1 MKKRL
6 APAIV
11 LAVLAGTVVLAGTA
25 ALVVAYQFSN
35 LAVERDNVIQ
45 YTVEPGMTL
54 SEVAGDLE
62 ERGVVRH
69 AILFELL
76 ARYREVGH
84 SINAG
89 RYEIES
95 YMDAGQILSMLTEGR
110 IAVNRVN
117 VPEGLTIPETAR
129 VLRARIGIDSTA
141 FVQRAADPEKVRSL
155 GIEAP
160 TLEGYLYPAT
170 YNMYPDMTVDDI
182 LRQLTSRYLL
192 TITPEY
198 RERAAS
204 LGYTEHEIVTLASII
219 EQEAM
224 VDDERD
230 VISGVFHN
238 RLRRGMR
245 LEADPT
251 VQYGIGRPNMRLYQ
265 KHLAHPS
272 PYNTYLHAGLPPGP
286 ICSPGEASIHA
297 ALYPKEVDYLFFVG
311 RGDGRHIFSV
321 TNSEHNRARAQVRR
335 LRNSR

>member
-1 MKKRL
+1 MRKLL
-6 APAIV
+6 AVAIV
-11 LAVLAGTVVLAGTA
+11 LVVLAGTA

-35 LAVERDNVIQ
+35 LAVERDNVVQ

-54 SEVAGDLE
+54 SEIAGDLE

-76 ARYREVGH
+76 ARYRGVEH
-84 SINAG
+84 AINAG

-129 VLRARIGIDSTA
+129 VLQARIGIDSTA

-182 LRQLTSRYLL
+182 LKQMTSRHLQ
-192 TITPEY
+192 TITEEY
-198 RERAAS
+198 RKQAEV
-204 LGYTEHEIVTLASII
+204 LGYNLHEIVTLASII
-219 EQEAM
+219 EQEAV
-224 VDDERD
+224 VDSERD
-230 VISGVFHN
+230 IISGVFHN
-238 RLRRGMR
+238 RLRKGIR
-245 LEADPT
+245 LQADPT
-251 VQYGIGRPNMRLYQ
+251 VQYAIGRPNMRLYE

-297 ALYPKEVDYLFFVG
+297 ALYPEDVPYLFFVG
-311 RGDGRHIFSV
+311 RGDGTHIFSV
-321 TNSEHNRARAQVRR
+321 TNREHNRARAQVRR
-335 LRNSR
+335 LRN

>member
-1 MKKRL
+1 MSKL
-6 APAIV
+6 LTAAIV
-11 LAVLAGTVVLAGTA
+11 LAVLAGTA
-25 ALVVAYQFSN
+25 ALVVANQFSN
-35 LAVERDNVIQ
+35 LAVDRDTVIQ

-54 SEVAGDLE
+54 SEVAGELE

-76 ARYREVGH
+76 ARYRGVEH
-84 SINAG
+84 AINAG

-129 VLRARIGIDSTA
+129 VLQARIGIDSTA

-182 LRQLTSRYLL
+182 LKQMTSRHLQ
-192 TITPEY
+192 TITEEY
-198 RERAAS
+198 RERAAA
-204 LGYTEHEIVTLASII
+204 LGYSLYEIVTLASII
-219 EQEAM
+219 EQEAV
-224 VDDERD
+224 VDSERD

-238 RLRRGMR
+238 RLRKGIR
-245 LEADPT
+245 LQADPT
-251 VQYGIGRPNMRLYQ
+251 VQYAIGRPNMRLYE
-265 KHLAHPS
+265 KHLSHPS
-272 PYNTYLHAGLPPGP
+272 PYNTYLHTGLPPGP
-286 ICSPGEASIHA
+286 ICSPGAASIHA
-297 ALYPKEVDYLFFVG
+297 ALYPKDVPYLFFVG
-311 RGDGRHIFSV
+311 RGDGTHIFSV
-321 TNSEHNRARAQVRR
+321 TNREHNRARAQVRR
-335 LRNSR
+335 LRN

>member
-1 MKKRL
+1 MRKL
-6 APAIV
+6 LTAAIV
-11 LAVLAGTVVLAGTA
+11 LAVLAGTA

-35 LAVERDNVIQ
+35 LSVERDTVIPF
-45 YTVEPGMTL
+45 TVEPGMTL
-54 SEVAGDLE
+54 SEVAGELE
-62 ERGVVRH
+62 DRGVVRH

-76 ARYREVGH
+76 ARYRGVGH
-84 SINAG
+84 GINAG

-110 IAVNRVN
+110 IVVNRVN

-129 VLRARIGIDSTA
+129 VLRARIGIDSTT
-141 FVQRAADPEKVRSL
+141 FVQRAADPANVRSL

-182 LRQLTSRYLL
+182 LKQMTSRYLQ
-192 TITPEY
+192 TITEAY
-198 RERAAS
+198 RERADT
-204 LGYTEHEIVTLASII
+204 LGYSVHEIVTLASII

-230 VISGVFHN
+230 IISGVFHN
-238 RLRRGMR
+238 RLQRGMR

-251 VQYGIGRPNMRLYQ
+251 VQYGIGRPNMRLYE
-265 KHLAHPS
+265 KHLSHPS

-286 ICSPGEASIHA
+286 ICSPGKASIHA
-297 ALYPKEVDYLFFVG
+297 ALYPKDVDYLFFVG

-321 TNSEHNRARAQVRR
+321 TNREHNRARAQVRR
-335 LRNSR
+335 LRN

>member
-1 MKKRL
+1 MKKLL
-6 APAIV
+6 AAAIV
-11 LAVLAGTVVLAGTA
+11 LVVLAGTA
-25 ALVVAYQFSN
+25 ALVGTYQFSN
-35 LAVERDNVIQ
+35 LAVERDTVIQ

-54 SEVAGDLE
+54 SEVAGELE
-62 ERGVVRH
+62 DRGVVRH

-76 ARYREVGH
+76 ARYRGVGYG
-84 SINAG
+84 INAG

-110 IAVNRVN
+110 IVVNRVN

-141 FVQRAADPEKVRSL
+141 FVQRSVDPEAAQSL

-170 YNMYPDMTVDDI
+170 YNMYQDMTVDDV
-182 LRQLTSRYLL
+182 LKQMTSRHLQ
-192 TITPEY
+192 TITEEY
-198 RERAAS
+198 RKQAAA
-204 LGYTEHEIVTLASII
+204 LGYNLHEIVTLASII

-238 RLRRGMR
+238 RLQRGMR

-251 VQYGIGRPNMRLYQ
+251 VQYGIGRPNMRLYER
-265 KHLAHPS
+265 HLSHPS

-286 ICSPGEASIHA
+286 ICSPGAASIHA
-297 ALYPKEVDYLFFVG
+297 ALYPQDVPYLFFVA

-321 TNSEHNRARAQVRR
+321 TNREHNRARAQVRR
-335 LRNSR
+335 QRN

>member
-1 MKKRL
+1 MKKPL
-6 APAIV
+6 VVAIV
-11 LAVLAGTVVLAGTA
+11 LAVLAGTA
-25 ALVVAYQFSN
+25 ALVAAHLFSD
-35 LAVERDNVIQ
+35 LAVDRDSVLQ

-54 SEVAGDLE
+54 SDVAGQLE
-62 ERGVVRH
+62 DRGVVRH

-76 ARYREVGH
+76 ARYKGVEHG
-84 SINAG
+84 INAG
-89 RYEIES
+89 RYEIET
-95 YMDAGQILSMLTEGR
+95 YMDASQILSMLTEGR

-129 VLRARIGIDSTA
+129 ALRARIGIDSTA
-141 FVQRAADPEKVRSL
+141 FVHRSADSTVALSL

-182 LRQLTSRYLL
+182 LKQMTSRYLQ
-192 TITPEY
+192 TITEEY
-198 RERAAS
+198 RKRAEE
-204 LGYTEHEIVTLASII
+204 LGYSIHEIVTLASII
-219 EQEAM
+219 EQEAV
-224 VDDERD
+224 VDEERD

-238 RLRRGMR
+238 RLRRSMR

-265 KHLAHPS
+265 KHLSHPS
-272 PYNTYLHAGLPPGP
+272 PYNTYVHAGLPPGP

-297 ALYPKEVDYLFFVG
+297 ALYPRDVPYLFFVA

-321 TNSEHNRARAQVRR
+321 TNREHNRARALVKRQ
-335 LRNSR
+335 RNSR